1 MPLFHD
7 TVLLSRM
14 QLEIVSLQKDL
25 ETTTRTLAS
34 DNGLKSELQCKIA
47 ELQNSDSFRHQLLL
61 LEAEHGLKVVSER
74 LAVLSN
80 LLYVGDKVVR
90 RLQLKFNALLESSV
104 VPK

>member
-25 ETTTRTLAS
+25 ETSTRTLAS
-34 DNGLKSELQCKIA
+34 YNGLKSKLQCKIE

-61 LEAEHGLKVVSER
+61 LEAEHDLKVVSER